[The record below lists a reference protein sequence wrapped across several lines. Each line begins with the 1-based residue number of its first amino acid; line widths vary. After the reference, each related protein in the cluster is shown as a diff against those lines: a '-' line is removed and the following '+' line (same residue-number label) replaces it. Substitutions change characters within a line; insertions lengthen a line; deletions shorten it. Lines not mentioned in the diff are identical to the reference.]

1 MYKKKGFREKVVCAI
16 VSTFLIFMFAD
27 QLLLVDAN
35 LCQKST
41 MADFRYIPLKSWKI
55 DNIDLTHQFSIS
67 IFNDFHCQSIKITWL
82 LSIFMPGIDQ
92 VAVSRPHPQHINLR
106 SGSTFVSLW
115 KLHSGGL
122 NETKREPDTNLPP
135 TFLIDWNLPNQPNK
149 ITSVACFSNMQIF
162 HACEKCRLAD
172 LKNSFY
178 LLIFSAKN
186 KTVSTITFNFLRD

>member
-1 MYKKKGFREKVVCAI
+1 MCAI

-41 MADFRYIPLKSWKI
+41 MADFRHVPLKSWKI
-55 DNIDLTHQFSIS
+55 DNIDLQLTEQFSLS
-67 IFNDFHCQSIKITWL
+67 IFTDFHCQSIKITWL

-122 NETKREPDTNLPP
+122 GETKREPDTNLPP

-149 ITSVACFSNMQIF
+149 ITS
-162 HACEKCRLAD
+162 
-172 LKNSFY
+172 
-178 LLIFSAKN
+178 LLVFLICKFFTRAKN
-186 KTVSTITFNFLRD
+186 ADWLT

>member
-67 IFNDFHCQSIKITWL
+67 IFTDFHCQSIKITWL

-122 NETKREPDTNLPP
+122 GETKREPGTNLRNVCRPL
-135 TFLIDWNLPNQPNK
+135 FWLIDICRISQPKLLPLLVFLVCKFFTRGKN
-149 ITSVACFSNMQIF
+149 
-162 HACEKCRLAD
+162 AD
-172 LKNSFY
+172 WL
-178 LLIFSAKN
+178 
-186 KTVSTITFNFLRD
+186 T